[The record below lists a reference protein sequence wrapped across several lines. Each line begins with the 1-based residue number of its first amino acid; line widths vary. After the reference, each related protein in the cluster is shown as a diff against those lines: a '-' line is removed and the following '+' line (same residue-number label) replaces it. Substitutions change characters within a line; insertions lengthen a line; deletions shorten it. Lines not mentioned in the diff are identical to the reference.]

1 MMKKLE
7 NKYPEHI
14 KYHEYVSNEKMP
26 EIYKMNDVMLFSSRR
41 KPFPRVIMEGLTGNL
56 IILSSKIK

>member
-14 KYHEYVSNEKMP
+14 KYHGYVSNEKMP
-26 EIYKMNDVMLFSSRR
+26 EIYKKNDVMLFSSRR
-41 KPFPRVIMEGLTGNL
+41 KPFRRVIMEGLTGNL
-56 IILSSKIK
+56 MILSSNIK